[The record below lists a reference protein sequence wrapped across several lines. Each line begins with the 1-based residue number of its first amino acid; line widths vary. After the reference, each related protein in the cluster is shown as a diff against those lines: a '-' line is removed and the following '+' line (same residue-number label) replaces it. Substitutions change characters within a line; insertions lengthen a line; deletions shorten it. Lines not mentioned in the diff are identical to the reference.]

1 MTLSKQKT
9 RIVDLKQE
17 GFKFLGWHV
26 SVRNRDPRRNS
37 RAKSSHFCMMK
48 PTPENIKKIKL
59 KVKEEFDAGRPMD
72 SIVRT
77 INPKLRG

>member
-1 MTLSKQKT
+1 
-9 RIVDLKQE
+9 
-17 GFKFLGWHV
+17 
-26 SVRNRDPRRNS
+26 
-37 RAKSSHFCMMK
+37 MMK

-59 KVKEEFDAGRPMD
+59 KVTAEFDAGRPMD